1 MKQFRNE
8 SRGCMKY
15 RDYNDNELI
24 SYIEEQNEDAEE
36 ILFEKYKP
44 LIVRFAKKIYPI
56 ASNVGLELNDLI
68 QEGMLG
74 LNQAIKYYDE
84 KKDAHFYTF
93 AKTCIERKM
102 ITLLNN
108 QRRLKHKILNESLS
122 LDHTGED
129 KMYGIESV
137 LKDSSN
143 DPELVLLTK
152 EREEKLIRET
162 REALTD
168 FEDEVF
174 MLRINQFTY
183 DEIASILEKDKKSI
197 DNALQRIRTKMKGI
211 LEKLS

>member
-1 MKQFRNE
+1 
-8 SRGCMKY
+8 MKY

-197 DNALQRIRTKMKGI
+197 DNALQRIRTKMKRSI
-211 LEKLS
+211 QIMNNLKMKEY

>member
-1 MKQFRNE
+1 
-8 SRGCMKY
+8 
-15 RDYNDNELI
+15 
-24 SYIEEQNEDAEE
+24 
-36 ILFEKYKP
+36 
-44 LIVRFAKKIYPI
+44 
-56 ASNVGLELNDLI
+56 
-68 QEGMLG
+68 
-74 LNQAIKYYDE
+74 
-84 KKDAHFYTF
+84 
-93 AKTCIERKM
+93 
-102 ITLLNN
+102 
-108 QRRLKHKILNESLS
+108 
-122 LDHTGED
+122 
-129 KMYGIESV
+129 MYGIESV

-197 DNALQRIRTKMKGI
+197 DNALQRIRTKMKRI

>member
-1 MKQFRNE
+1 
-8 SRGCMKY
+8 MKY

-44 LIVRFAKKIYPI
+44 LIVRCAKKIYPI

-197 DNALQRIRTKMKGI
+197 DNALQRIRTKMKRI

>member
-1 MKQFRNE
+1 
-8 SRGCMKY
+8 MKY

-93 AKTCIERKM
+93 AKTCNERKM

-197 DNALQRIRTKMKGI
+197 DNALQRIRTKMKRI

>member
-1 MKQFRNE
+1 
-8 SRGCMKY
+8 MKY

-197 DNALQRIRTKMKGI
+197 DNAFQRIRTKMKRT